1 MASAGRG
8 QRFAWG
14 SRRLVGGAGVT
25 ARRLLLRAAAALM
38 GAAAAAVGCAG
49 AETDEDSGSVAATS
63 NARTVSVAFYA
74 HYAPVSSSLDP
85 RPGTAGFDLHAGY
98 EADLLDAVEAM
109 PGIGVTFLRHGVDD
123 WGGIWLLPAAEGID
137 MACGGITIDPGRTR
151 GPDGEVAVRF
161 TDGHIEFRQSL
172 LVRAA
177 DASRLDAYGALDGD
191 DTVGVQTATT
201 GESRLLQ
208 LIGVADDDGRLAA
221 GTTVVIDAE
230 GSGAGSSVVEATAG
244 SDLRIS
250 PGGASAGLDGRTLL
264 IPADPSK
271 PEVVYLD
278 RLRSPGLDTA
288 DTSESQLD
296 ALRNGTVD
304 AIAQGIV
311 ETTAAAAAYGDEFA
325 VSVIDERV
333 ETGGC
338 TVDADDTDL
347 ADRMNTAMEWLTDHG
362 EIGFEEW
369 ADNAEVFIE
378 RAAPRVESGPAS
390 ATDE

>member
-1 MASAGRG
+1 M
-8 QRFAWG
+8 
-14 SRRLVGGAGVT
+14 
-25 ARRLLLRAAAALM
+25 
-38 GAAAAAVGCAG
+38 
-49 AETDEDSGSVAATS
+49 
-63 NARTVSVAFYA
+63 AFYA

-137 MACGGITIDPGRTR
+137 MACGGITIDAGRTR

-177 DASRLDAYGALDGD
+177 DAARLDAYDALSGD

-208 LIGVADDDGRLAA
+208 LIGVADDDGQLAE
-221 GTTVVIDAE
+221 GTTIVIDIGNGDA
-230 GSGAGSSVVEATAG
+230 SSSVVEATAG

-250 PGGASAGLDGRTLL
+250 PGGASAELDGRVRL

-278 RLRSPGLDTA
+278 RLPAPGLDTA
-288 DTSESQLD
+288 KSQLD

-338 TVDADDTDL
+338 TVDSDDTDL
-347 ADRMNTAMEWLTDHG
+347 ADRMNTALGWLTGYG

-369 ADNAEVFIE
+369 ADNADVFIE
-378 RAAPRVESGPAS
+378 RAASWAESAPAS
-390 ATDE
+390 PTDG

>member
-8 QRFAWG
+8 RWFARG
-14 SRRLVGGAGVT
+14 NRGEVGAAGVT
-25 ARRLLLRAAAALM
+25 ARRLRLRAAAVLM
-38 GAAAAAVGCAG
+38 GVAVAAVGCAG
-49 AETDEDSGSVAATS
+49 TETDEDSGSAAAAS
-63 NARTVSVAFYA
+63 NVRTVSLAFYA

-85 RPGTAGFDLHAGY
+85 RPGTAGFDLHTGY

-109 PGIGVTFLRHGVDD
+109 AGVGVTFRRHGVDD

-137 MACGGITIDPGRTR
+137 IACGGITIDAGRTR
-151 GPDGEVAVRF
+151 GPDGDVAVRF
-161 TDGHIEFRQSL
+161 TDGHIDFRQSL

-177 DASRLDAYGALDGD
+177 DAARLDAYDALSGD

-208 LIGVADDDGRLAA
+208 LIGVADDSGRLAE
-221 GTTVVIDAE
+221 GTTVVIEAD
-230 GSGAGSSVVEATAG
+230 GGGADSSVVEATAD

-250 PGGASAGLDGRTLL
+250 PGGASAELDGRTLL
-264 IPADPSK
+264 IPAGPSK

-288 DTSESQLD
+288 DTSEAQLD

-347 ADRMNTAMEWLTDHG
+347 ADRMNTALEWLTDGG

-369 ADNAEVFIE
+369 ADNPNVLIE
-378 RAAPRVESGPAS
+378 RAAAWAESAPAS
-390 ATDE
+390 PTDE

>member
-1 MASAGRG
+1 MVS
-8 QRFAWG
+8 W
-14 SRRLVGGAGVT
+14 AGVT
-25 ARRLLLRAAAALM
+25 ARRLRLRAATVLM
-38 GAAAAAVGCAG
+38 GVALTAAGCAG
-49 AETDEDSGSVAATS
+49 ADADENSGAAS
-63 NARTVSVAFYA
+63 AELSARTVSLAFYA

-123 WGGIWLLPAAEGID
+123 WGGIWLLPAAEGVD
-137 MACGGITIDPGRTR
+137 MACGGITIDAGRAR
-151 GPDGEVAVRF
+151 GPDREVAVRF

-177 DASRLDAYGALDGD
+177 DADQLGTYDALDGD

-208 LIGVADDDGRLAA
+208 LIGVADDDGRLTE
-221 GTTVVIDAE
+221 GTVIVVNTGNGDT
-230 GSGAGSSVVEATAG
+230 GSSVVEATAD
-244 SDLRIS
+244 SVLRIS
-250 PGGASAGLDGRTLL
+250 PGGASAELDGRVRL

-288 DTSESQLD
+288 DTSEPQLD
-296 ALRNGTVD
+296 ALRSGTVD

-325 VSVIDERV
+325 VSVVDERV

-347 ADRMNTAMEWLTDHG
+347 ADRMNSALGWLTDGG

-369 ADNAEVFIE
+369 ADNADVFTE
-378 RAAPRVESGPAS
+378 RAASWAESAPAP
-390 ATDE
+390 ATDD

>member
-1 MASAGRG
+1 M
-8 QRFAWG
+8 
-14 SRRLVGGAGVT
+14 GGAGVT
-25 ARRLLLRAAAALM
+25 ALRLLLRAAAVPVCIAL
-38 GAAAAAVGCAG
+38 AVAGCAG
-49 AETDEDSGSVAATS
+49 TDADEDPSSIPAAS
-63 NARTVSVAFYA
+63 SSRTVSLAFYA

-85 RPGTAGFDLHAGY
+85 RPGTAGFDLHTGY

-109 PGIGVTFLRHGVDD
+109 AGIGVTFLHHGVDD
-123 WGGIWLLPAAEGID
+123 WAGIWLLPTAEGID

-151 GPDGEVAVRF
+151 GADREAAVQF

-177 DASRLDAYGALDGD
+177 DADRLDTYDALGGD

-208 LIGVADDDGRLAA
+208 LIGVADDDGRLAEGA
-221 GTTVVIDAE
+221 VAVIDSETGGNDSTTV
-230 GSGAGSSVVEATAG
+230 EAAANG
-244 SDLRIS
+244 NLRIS
-250 PGGASAGLDGRTLL
+250 PSGASVQLDGRVRL
-264 IPADPSK
+264 IPADSSK

-288 DTSESQLD
+288 DTSASQID

-325 VSVIDERV
+325 VSVVDGRV

-338 TVDADDTDL
+338 TVADDDTDL
-347 ADRMNTAMEWLTDHG
+347 ADRMNTALGWLTDHG

-369 ADNAEVFIE
+369 ADNPNVFTE
-378 RAAPRVESGPAS
+378 RAMSAQGPNAS
-390 ATDE
+390 RRGTS